1 MGSSAFQ
8 FKKFEICQ
16 EGVAHP
22 LGTDAVLLGAWAP
35 TAGMRR
41 ALDIGTGSGVIALM
55 LAQRNEDLQI
65 DAVEIHPASAARA
78 QENVRRSPWMDR
90 IQVWEI
96 AVQDFQGGPYDL
108 IVSNPPYFSET
119 IVSPDEHRR
128 RARATAALKPG
139 DLILHARR
147 LLAPEGLLCL
157 ILPVPEGRRLQELA
171 ATQGLY
177 CNVLIDL
184 HTRPDAAPERS
195 LLQFSRAPLP
205 FKKSTAA
212 LFDDAG
218 RFAEPF
224 AALVEPFYLGRQ

>member
-8 FKKFEICQ
+8 FKKFEIRQ
-16 EGVAHP
+16 EGVAHL

-35 TAGMRR
+35 AAGMRR

-55 LAQRNEDLQI
+55 LAQRNENLQI
-65 DAVEIHPASAARA
+65 DAVEIHPASALRA
-78 QENVRRSPWMDR
+78 HENARRSPWADR
-90 IQVWEI
+90 IRVWEI
-96 AVQDFQGGPYDL
+96 GVQDFQGEPYDL
-108 IVSNPPYFSET
+108 IVSNPPFFSESV
-119 IVSPDEHRR
+119 VSPDEHRR
-128 RARATAALKPG
+128 RARATTALKPG

-147 LLAPEGLLCL
+147 LLAPEGIFCL

-184 HTRPDAAPERS
+184 HTRPDAPPERS

-205 FKKSTAA
+205 FKKSAA
-212 LFDDAG
+212 VLFDAAG
-218 RFAEPF
+218 RFVEPF
-224 AALVEPFYLGRQ
+224 ATLVEPFYLGRQ